1 MTVTANTAILDNKKY
16 ARLLARTLPVV
27 IETDEEN
34 ERMLTEVNK
43 LMGKN
48 PLTPEESKLFDL
60 MVRLIEDFEEKAY
73 PMGDVSPH
81 RMLQHLMEARDLSQA
96 DLLPIFGGRGRVS
109 EVVNGKRGISKEQ
122 AKKLGEFFH
131 VSSELFI

>member
-1 MTVTANTAILDNKKY
+1 MTAIANTVTLDSKKY

-27 IETDEEN
+27 IETEEEN
-34 ERMLTEVNK
+34 ERMLAEVDK
-43 LMGKN
+43 LMDKN

-60 MVRLIEDFEEKAY
+60 MVRLIEDFEEDAY

-81 RMLQHLMEARDLSQA
+81 QMLQHLMEARGLSQV

-109 EVVNGKRGISKEQ
+109 EVVNGKRGISKDQ
-122 AKKLGEFFH
+122 AKKLGEYFH
-131 VSSELFI
+131 VSAELFI